1 MDHSLHVGSC
11 VSVHLFT
18 TPKLEIP
25 LELSNPFAPCVGA
38 VVRGLTLLVPYQ
50 SPHPAGITHI
60 RGISGEAGNGVSG
73 KRGRVC
79 GVSSYQGWKFAWS
92 QHTSIYRKGKR
103 MRTGASVDKEKIKE
117 EIKQELKDQT

>member
-25 LELSNPFAPCVGA
+25 IELSNPFARCVGA

-60 RGISGEAGNGVSG
+60 RGI
-73 KRGRVC
+73 RGT
-79 GVSSYQGWKFAWS
+79 YPALP
-92 QHTSIYRKGKR
+92 Y
-103 MRTGASVDKEKIKE
+103 
-117 EIKQELKDQT
+117 LKKAKPHETVQARLVPDQY